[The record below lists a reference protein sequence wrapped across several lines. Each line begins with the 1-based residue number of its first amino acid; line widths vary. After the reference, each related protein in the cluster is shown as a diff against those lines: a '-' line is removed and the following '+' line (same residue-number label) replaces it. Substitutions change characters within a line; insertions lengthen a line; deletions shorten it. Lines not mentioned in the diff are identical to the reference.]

1 MATAK
6 SPWSKYKF
14 DNEIS
19 MIMKIGCSDE
29 IPEIPDN
36 LSNDL
41 KDFLKLCL

>member
-1 MATAK
+1 MATAR
-6 SPWSKYKF
+6 SPWSHCKF

-36 LSNDL
+36 LSTNL
-41 KDFLKLCL
+41 KDFLK